1 MHSKIILAAIALALL
16 AACEPSKT
24 QEYYMTHQSELAADL
39 AQCKQQGQHLFNC
52 NEADKAMMALK
63 KKN

>member
-1 MHSKIILAAIALALL
+1 MVGKMILAAIALALL

-24 QEYYMTHQSELAADL
+24 QEYYMTHQDELVADL
-39 AQCKQQGQHLFNC
+39 AACRQQNLHLYNC
-52 NEADKAMMALK
+52 NEADKAALMLK